1 MATAAAFEHTIM
13 PELVQFRAPRGF
25 SKALDTVAEKTFEPR
40 AAVIRRA
47 LLRLLAEHNVEV
59 SK

>member
-1 MATAAAFEHTIM
+1 M

-25 SKALDTVAEKTFEPR
+25 SKALDAVAAKVYEPR
-40 AAVIRRA
+40 GVVIRRA
-47 LLRLLAEHNVEV
+47 LMQLLREHGVAVEV